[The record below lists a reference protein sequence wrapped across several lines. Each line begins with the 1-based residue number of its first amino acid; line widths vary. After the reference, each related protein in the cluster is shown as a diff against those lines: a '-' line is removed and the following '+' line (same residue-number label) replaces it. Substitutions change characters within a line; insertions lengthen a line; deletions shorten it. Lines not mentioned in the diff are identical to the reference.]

1 MNSRLGLIFAVAA
14 IAAVLLVG
22 CTSAAVAPA
31 APAASTEAA
40 STEASATA
48 TEAAAASDAAA
59 GTAEDVGEFLVYG
72 YSGEPSSLDA
82 ANSNG
87 VNITAQIEESLA
99 SFKPGTLELAPGL
112 AESWTPNDDS
122 TEWTFKLRPGVK
134 FHDGTDL
141 NADAVVFNFQRYA
154 DPAFE
159 YGYRDQGNTFSI
171 FPYIFGGFQGDPAS
185 LWGGVEKVDD
195 ATVKFTLTRPTPLFP
210 NLIAA
215 SYFGISS
222 PDAIKQA
229 GAKYGTPEGGAV
241 GTGPLKFLEWT
252 PGQSLTLVRN
262 DEYWGDKA
270 KLPGVVVRFIADA
283 PERLAE
289 LQAGAIDLTTDLDPS
304 AREAIQ
310 NDANLAIT
318 PLEAFNTALLLFNT
332 NDKPFDDVRVR
343 QAVAYAIDKKAIL
356 DAFYG
361 GQGTVADDV
370 LPDSLG
376 WARPQTLDSYA
387 YDPEKAK
394 SLLAEA
400 GYPDGFSTIVLTD
413 TTEVPLEL
421 WYIPVSRPYFPTA
434 KPIAE
439 AIATYLADVGIKVE
453 LKTEDWGTYLKNINA
468 GAKHGI
474 IQSGW
479 IGDYGDP
486 NNFLYTQFGPVGENQ
501 TGYKNEE
508 LWKLLE
514 QAGTAKTLEESTK
527 LFQEAGAIINKDLPR
542 IPIVHAPPLL
552 AQKKA
557 LTGWVPNPTSGESWA
572 TISIEK

>member
-1 MNSRLGLIFAVAA
+1 MKRRFGSMFAVAA
-14 IAAVLLVG
+14 MLAVLLAG
-22 CTSAAVAPA
+22 CSGAAVAPA
-31 APAASTEAA
+31 APASTTA
-40 STEASATA
+40 ATA
-48 TEAAAASDAAA
+48 TEAAAGTDTGA
-59 GTAEDVGEFLVYG
+59 GTGTAADLSKFLVYG

-87 VNITAQIEESLA
+87 VNITAQIQESLI

-112 AESWTPNDDS
+112 AESWTANDDS

-134 FHDGTDL
+134 FHDGTDF

-171 FPYIFGGFQGDPAS
+171 FPYIFGGFQGDPGS

-195 ATVKFTLTRPTPLFP
+195 ATVKVTLTRPTPLFP

-215 SYFGISS
+215 SYFGIAS

-241 GTGPLKFLEWT
+241 GTGPFKFSEWT

-262 DEYWGDKA
+262 DEYWGEKA

-304 AREAIQ
+304 ALEAIQ
-310 NDANLAIT
+310 NDPNLAIT

-332 NDKPFDDVRVR
+332 NDKPFDDARVR
-343 QAVAYAIDKKAIL
+343 QAVAYAIDKKALL

-361 GQGTVADDV
+361 GQGTAADDI
-370 LPDSLG
+370 LPDSLS
-376 WARPQTLDSYA
+376 WARPQNLDAYG

-394 SLLAEA
+394 ALLAEA

-413 TTEVPLEL
+413 TTEAPLEL

-486 NNFLYTQFGPVGENQ
+486 NNFLYTQFGPVGETQ

-514 QAGTAKTLEESTK
+514 EAGTAKTLEESTK
-527 LFQEAGAIINKDLPR
+527 LFQEAGTIINKDLPR
-542 IPIVHAPPLL
+542 IPLVHAPPLL

-557 LTGWVPNPTSGESWA
+557 LTGWLPNPTSGESWA

>member
-1 MNSRLGLIFAVAA
+1 MNRRLGLFVVAA
-14 IAAVLLVG
+14 IFVGLLAG
-22 CTSAAVAPA
+22 CTGAVPAAQAPA
-31 APAASTEAA
+31 GTSTAEA
-40 STEASATA
+40 TTSADTG
-48 TEAAAASDAAA
+48 AAADLSK
-59 GTAEDVGEFLVYG
+59 FLVYG

-122 TEWTFKLRPGVK
+122 TEWTFNLRPGVK

-241 GTGPLKFLEWT
+241 GTGPFKFSEWT

-262 DEYWGDKA
+262 DEYWGEKA

-289 LQAGAIDLTTDLDPS
+289 LQAGSIDLTTDLTPARSRRSKTIPTLPS
-304 AREAIQ
+304 PPWRPSI
-310 NDANLAIT
+310 LPSYCST
-318 PLEAFNTALLLFNT
+318 PMTSRLTMCAQPGSRLC
-332 NDKPFDDVRVR
+332 DR
-343 QAVAYAIDKKAIL
+343 Q
-356 DAFYG
+356 
-361 GQGTVADDV
+361 
-370 LPDSLG
+370 
-376 WARPQTLDSYA
+376 
-387 YDPEKAK
+387 E
-394 SLLAEA
+394 
-400 GYPDGFSTIVLTD
+400 
-413 TTEVPLEL
+413 
-421 WYIPVSRPYFPTA
+421 
-434 KPIAE
+434 
-439 AIATYLADVGIKVE
+439 
-453 LKTEDWGTYLKNINA
+453 
-468 GAKHGI
+468 
-474 IQSGW
+474 
-479 IGDYGDP
+479 
-486 NNFLYTQFGPVGENQ
+486 GP
-501 TGYKNEE
+501 
-508 LWKLLE
+508 
-514 QAGTAKTLEESTK
+514 A
-527 LFQEAGAIINKDLPR
+527 
-542 IPIVHAPPLL
+542 
-552 AQKKA
+552 
-557 LTGWVPNPTSGESWA
+557 
-572 TISIEK
+572 